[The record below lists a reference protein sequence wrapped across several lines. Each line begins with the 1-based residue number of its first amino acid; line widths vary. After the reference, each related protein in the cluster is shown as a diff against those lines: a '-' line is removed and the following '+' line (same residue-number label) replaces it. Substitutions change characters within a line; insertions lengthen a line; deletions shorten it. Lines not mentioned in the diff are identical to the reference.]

1 MQLLES
7 TRQKDEW
14 KKRLNMPEGRSH
26 SVGHTSQV
34 PVPIGVVPNNRHEIS
49 IDSFAEIESR
59 ESFSKYPAH
68 DDAKGRFNSHSIEV
82 RENRHPTK
90 VQIDSSHRER
100 IDGIIKKHRVFGPMG
115 ASFENVGGDASVED
129 LGNTTTAATSDE
141 EQGPPGIE
149 FSQSV
154 TDGDITR
161 TYRSLGLLERLNKS
175 RSVPIRSEHSQ
186 GPTSSK
192 KKRESARRKSDALRR
207 ECSNEK
213 LKMALDLGERVESM
227 IEQSVCMITGRTE
240 TYSWY
245 EPVKKVY
252 DLNNDNDDDDAAD
265 EAGADEA
272 EAEADDEDLEDKDYE
287 EKPGDKVLYSKRG
300 TEAASGWQP
309 EDGLLFRGDDGS
321 EESMEE
327 NIPTIPL
334 VFSLGEAMENVIE
347 GSVRNLTAEKSYEW
361 KTKPKRK
368 QIPEDD
374 EVKDADEQIP
384 EDDEVKDAD
393 ENALDDE
400 RRQVSLTQKIVSYSL
415 KQRADQ
421 EQAEGV
427 TAAIPEIAL
436 ALSIGEALEH
446 VIERSVRNLSCG
458 STYEW
463 KDGRTQHLAATE
475 DGGDDWIP
483 QPEDWIPQPEE
494 DSTEAEEDPILPS
507 MPLPEA
513 ADVTD
518 GANVPVSPVTES
530 GTEQEEDGIASIGS
544 IASVA
549 SIEDSADALYAKN
562 DFLFSIGYNI
572 HKVICGS
579 KRM

>member
-1 MQLLES
+1 
-7 TRQKDEW
+7 
-14 KKRLNMPEGRSH
+14 
-26 SVGHTSQV
+26 
-34 PVPIGVVPNNRHEIS
+34 
-49 IDSFAEIESR
+49 
-59 ESFSKYPAH
+59 
-68 DDAKGRFNSHSIEV
+68 
-82 RENRHPTK
+82 
-90 VQIDSSHRER
+90 
-100 IDGIIKKHRVFGPMG
+100 
-115 ASFENVGGDASVED
+115 
-129 LGNTTTAATSDE
+129 
-141 EQGPPGIE
+141 
-149 FSQSV
+149 
-154 TDGDITR
+154 
-161 TYRSLGLLERLNKS
+161 
-175 RSVPIRSEHSQ
+175 
-186 GPTSSK
+186 
-192 KKRESARRKSDALRR
+192 
-207 ECSNEK
+207 
-213 LKMALDLGERVESM
+213 M

-252 DLNNDNDDDDAAD
+252 DLNNDNDDDDAADEAGAD

-374 EVKDADEQIP
+374 EVKDADE
-384 EDDEVKDAD
+384 
-393 ENALDDE
+393 NALDDE

-475 DGGDDWIP
+475 DGGD
-483 QPEDWIPQPEE
+483 DWIPQPEE

>member
-14 KKRLNMPEGRSH
+14 KKRLNIPEGRSH

-34 PVPIGVVPNNRHEIS
+34 PVPIGVVSNDRHEIS

-115 ASFENVGGDASVED
+115 ASFENVGGGASVED

-154 TDGDITR
+154 TDDDITR

-175 RSVPIRSEHSQ
+175 RSVPSRSGHSQ

-245 EPVKKVY
+245 EPVKKIY
-252 DLNNDNDDDDAAD
+252 DLNNDNDDDDAADEAGAD

-347 GSVRNLTAEKSYEW
+347 GSVRNLTAEKSYQW

-368 QIPEDD
+368 
-374 EVKDADEQIP
+374 QIP

-400 RRQVSLTQKIVSYSL
+400 RRQVSLTQRIVSYSL
-415 KQRADQ
+415 KERADQ

-436 ALSIGEALEH
+436 ALSIGEVLEH

-463 KDGRTQHLAATE
+463 KDGRTQHLVATE

-494 DSTEAEEDPILPS
+494 ERTEAEEDPILPS

-572 HKVICGS
+572 HKVISGS